1 MLLHRANKIVVT
13 LTFVALIVLSI
24 GYYTFHFHFQFQVES
39 ASLHQ
44 VWYNIDPDHCVPTTL
59 PITDTRVSSQDII
72 PNIVHYVWLLNGHD
86 NFSVD
91 FKTFI
96 SIYSASFYFQPD
108 KIYIHTDA
116 SQEQWEQAKN
126 NGNDATRWTLKI
138 PKITY
143 HWVPLPQY
151 TVSCVKIEGIEHK
164 SDFVRTQ
171 QLHYY
176 GGIYMDTDVVP
187 LRDVR
192 ALRETGFSNIFGLT
206 IPGRVNNGFMM
217 GKARNALLSVYMAE
231 QHRVFN
237 NGWITHSVE
246 LLTTLSHRLHAV
258 PKEVM
263 ILEMAAFSPSSWSG
277 DAIKALFMPHEDTT
291 PSLYSIENVRTG
303 ELLRVPTGFQDTVD
317 YWNSREWVG
326 KLEWEIDYSSS
337 YVIHAFDQS
346 DRSAEDYWPN
356 QVNLDY
362 IMARKSNYAR
372 ATYPA
377 IKHGV
382 DVGLIDRSP

>member
-1 MLLHRANKIVVT
+1 MLPHCAKKIT
-13 LTFVALIVLSI
+13 IALTFATLIALSI
-24 GYYTFHFHFQFQVES
+24 GYYKFSFQFQAEA
-39 ASLHQ
+39 ASLHP
-44 VWYNIDPDHCVPTTL
+44 VFYNIDPDHCTPTAL
-59 PITDTRVSSQDII
+59 PITDARVSSQDII

-86 NFSVD
+86 KFSVD

-96 SIYSASFYFQPD
+96 SIYSASFYFNPD

-116 SQEQWEQAKN
+116 SQEQWDQAKK

-143 HWVPLPQY
+143 HWVPLPGY
-151 TVSCVKIEGIEHK
+151 TLSCVKIEGIEHK

-171 QLHYY
+171 QLHNY
-176 GGIYMDTDVVP
+176 GGIYMDTDVIP

-192 ALRETGFSNIFGLT
+192 SLRETGFSNIFGLT

-217 GKARNALLSVYMAE
+217 GKSRNALQSIYMAE
-231 QHRVFN
+231 QHRVFD

-246 LLTTLSHRLHAV
+246 LLTALSHRLQAV

-263 ILEMAAFSPSSWSG
+263 ILEMTAFSPSSWSAEG
-277 DAIKALFMPHEDTT
+277 IEALFMPHNDT
-291 PSLYSIENVRTG
+291 PPVEESRNK
-303 ELLRVPTGFQDTVD
+303 VPTGFQDTVD
-317 YWNSREWVG
+317 YWNSRAWAG

-337 YVIHAFDQS
+337 YAIHAFDQS

-356 QVNLDY
+356 QVTLEY
-362 IMARKSNYAR
+362 IMSRKSNYAR

-377 IKHGV
+377 IKHAV
-382 DVGLIDRSP
+382 DVGVIDRNP